1 MGRCC
6 CSGVD
11 TGGKACVEWWPSLV
25 FPLPCCSE
33 PIDMDTDVLGRLD
46 EGKKGKGRWKRMR
59 TRGSKK
65 IIDEMIQRETERGG
79 GRRLRSG
86 WMNQGCEIRANGQKK
101 KPVASFAGTSV
112 DIKERER
119 DRLNMWE
126 GKRRGETNRKHP
138 TMWNHRLINF
148 KPLMSGAL
156 PGQAACIKSVT
167 PSLSAGAA
175 IHCNSHFPI
184 SAKDWVAEEQW
195 THHTTSFPSQLFLLF
210 VLALALWMCD

>member
-1 MGRCC
+1 MRWFRGR
-6 CSGVD
+6 
-11 TGGKACVEWWPSLV
+11 
-25 FPLPCCSE
+25 
-33 PIDMDTDVLGRLD
+33 
-46 EGKKGKGRWKRMR
+46 
-59 TRGSKK
+59 
-65 IIDEMIQRETERGG
+65 QREEVEGG
-79 GRRLRSG
+79 CGQGG
-86 WMNQGCEIRANGQKK
+86 WIRDVKSEQMAKKK
-101 KPVASFAGTSV
+101 KPAASFAGTSV

-195 THHTTSFPSQLFLLF
+195 AHHTTSFPSQSFLLF